1 MARASSRRYRPAN
14 PLRMIPPSRDAQA
27 RLDCPA
33 ASVPGRPVNDGEQC
47 VDIKRKVSS
56 EHGSA
61 ATFTGEV
68 HVDRPIAPSSG
79 RGDGLENCH
88 FPAWRSDGVAY
99 PSKGPDFDRHRRLG
113 SRSEGGRTDR
123 GDSPWRRRL
132 DPARREA
139 LARRL
144 ADRRH
149 DPCRHKRGADQLD
162 GQGHRRTI
170 RSLNSCALVYP
181 ASANRPGLPSIPA
194 RTASI

>member
-1 MARASSRRYRPAN
+1 MARRLEPPIQAGKSTRIIA
-14 PLRMIPPSRDAQA
+14 PSRDAQA

-33 ASVPGRPVNDGEQC
+33 ASVPGRPVDNGEQC

-56 EHGSA
+56 ETGSA
-61 ATFTGEV
+61 ATFHRRGA
-68 HVDRPIAPSSG
+68 HRSADCAQPSR
-79 RGDGLENCH
+79 RGGLESRH
-88 FPAWRSDGVAY
+88 LPAWRSDGVAY
-99 PSKGPDFDRHRRLG
+99 PSEGPDSHRHRRLG

-123 GDSPWRRRL
+123 GDSPWRCRL

-181 ASANRPGLPSIPA
+181 ASAKRPGLPSIPA